1 VIVGRERNEAEGL
14 QPIGDG
20 AQHLC
25 ATEHCSGS
33 SQEYQ
38 FDLRSLDD
46 GLRERKQ
53 ATCDRNH
60 LEVGPGGLAIGKPQ
74 HGRILPLE
82 MSARH
87 TPRLAGLGR
96 AAHIRASMWREWLL
110 TEDYESASPGGDD
123 FLRPGSWRSFHIK
136 M

>member
-25 ATEHCSGS
+25 ASEHCARS

-38 FDLRSLDD
+38 FDLRPLDD

-53 ATCDRNH
+53 TTGDRNH
-60 LEVGPGGLAIGKPQ
+60 LEVGPGGLAICKPQ
-74 HGRILPLE
+74 YGRISPLE
-82 MSARH
+82 MSARY
-87 TPRLAGLGR
+87 TPRRAGLGR
-96 AAHIRASMWREWLL
+96 AAHIKRQYVARVV
-110 TEDYESASPGGDD
+110 TNRR
-123 FLRPGSWRSFHIK
+123 LRKCQSGW
-136 M
+136 